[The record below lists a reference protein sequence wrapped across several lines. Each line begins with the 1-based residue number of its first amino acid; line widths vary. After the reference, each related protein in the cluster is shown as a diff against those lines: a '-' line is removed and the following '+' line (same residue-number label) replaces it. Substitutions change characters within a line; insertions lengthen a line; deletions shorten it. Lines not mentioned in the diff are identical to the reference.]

1 MASLVDTVGHSSG
14 ISVLVAT
21 NIHQMSVIDLNSQ
34 CVTVEIFSG
43 MRSWVC
49 SAIYASPI
57 PTVRKEL

>member
-43 MRSWVC
+43 MRS
-49 SAIYASPI
+49 
-57 PTVRKEL
+57 